1 MNHHTAVLFNGQ
13 ALCLIFNG
21 GEGVLLSASHV
32 INGAL
37 SASQVFNGALSSSLL
52 HHITT
57 EKMNHHAQ
65 LCCLMGLCLLELVNG
80 SCFNG

>member
-1 MNHHTAVLFNGQ
+1 MLFN
-13 ALCLIFNG
+13 LSDFNG
-21 GEGVLLSASHV
+21 VWLLSASHV

-57 EKMNHHAQ
+57 EK
-65 LCCLMGLCLLELVNG
+65 
-80 SCFNG
+80 

>member
-1 MNHHTAVLFNGQ
+1 M
-13 ALCLIFNG
+13 
-21 GEGVLLSASHV
+21 LLSASHV

-57 EKMNHHAQ
+57 EK
-65 LCCLMGLCLLELVNG
+65 
-80 SCFNG
+80 